1 MEVAST
7 SACPP
12 ACLLPCLCC
21 LLVSHHLPASH
32 PLPHQTT
39 TTCARA
45 ARRATSAASAGRSW
59 QRPSR
64 WVGGC
69 PGGCPGGTSGGKCG
83 WGAAALAGW
92 LAGWCCA
99 AFLLSRAYLQFLQGC
114 LWQEPAPPPPP
125 PLQLP
130 CPGPSAPRLPSVPDP
145 GRRPA
150 GGLWLPPHL
159 LRVLWAAWRA
169 LLGVRRAVRGVGG
182 GWAGV
187 RHCSACLL
195 PRTPLP
201 PPPTLT
207 PPLLTPLSPQRAQAH
222 GRAAQRQ
229 RTEFCKKGRSSLIT
243 PLPCTAPPKHCRA
256 RKLTDEQRSA
266 IASYF
271 AVYKGQERG
280 VARLALSLDDHP
292 AVKRAYE
299 LLRDAFEQVGGVQME
314 GRSEKV
320 CVVKWYRPAGRLACR
335 SDDAAAACARPGQQ
349 PCVFCP
355 PPPLPLLQRVLPEQQ
370 LLMDEQQSQA
380 VLAYL
385 PTDGCGCCGA
395 VVRGWGGRVLPRQ
408 ARRPRQ
414 QGGVRGSC
422 GRAVGPLPAA
432 RARSPAAAPADR
444 RARACPCSARRSAA
458 AVARRD
464 RQRAEVGGACGGC
477 GRGGKGKQ
485 GVGPRSMGCWGLLRA
500 GWCAAVGRQC
510 CCRCRRRR
518 RMCCQ
523 LHGPP
528 PPPPVTTLP
537 SARPTPIFPP
547 ACLPAAP
554 RPPPAEQALEQGNRK
569 AVEGQRAR
577 KATLKC
583 LKDIVCAHTYP
594 RLDMEVSKKMNHL
607 LKVQQPQ
614 LCFSSTCLLV
624 PHKAASCIVLAAA
637 AVAAAAER
645 LLLVAGA
652 CMPPPPPPPL
662 PLPVPCTKL
671 RVGSSRFVL
680 LFGTLRP
687 AGALLRPPQDRQGLR
702 AYRPRR
708 AAAAASA
715 CCFCLST
722 RYNPLK
728 GVNFAAMRKRQ
739 RRRPSTPPASCQPAS
754 LRGACPFTPGH
765 APTQLPG
772 CPPTHRL
779 QRTRGSSTQRGSPP
793 SAACSTSSTQ

>member
-1 MEVAST
+1 MLG
-7 SACPP
+7 P
-12 ACLLPCLCC
+12 A
-21 LLVSHHLPASH
+21 
-32 PLPHQTT
+32 
-39 TTCARA
+39 
-45 ARRATSAASAGRSW
+45 
-59 QRPSR
+59 
-64 WVGGC
+64 
-69 PGGCPGGTSGGKCG
+69 
-83 WGAAALAGW
+83 
-92 LAGWCCA
+92 
-99 AFLLSRAYLQFLQGC
+99 
-114 LWQEPAPPPPP
+114 
-125 PLQLP
+125 
-130 CPGPSAPRLPSVPDP
+130 
-145 GRRPA
+145 
-150 GGLWLPPHL
+150 
-159 LRVLWAAWRA
+159 
-169 LLGVRRAVRGVGG
+169 
-182 GWAGV
+182 
-187 RHCSACLL
+187 
-195 PRTPLP
+195 
-201 PPPTLT
+201 
-207 PPLLTPLSPQRAQAH
+207 
-222 GRAAQRQ
+222 
-229 RTEFCKKGRSSLIT
+229 
-243 PLPCTAPPKHCRA
+243 
-256 RKLTDEQRSA
+256 
-266 IASYF
+266 
-271 AVYKGQERG
+271 
-280 VARLALSLDDHP
+280 
-292 AVKRAYE
+292 
-299 LLRDAFEQVGGVQME
+299 
-314 GRSEKV
+314 
-320 CVVKWYRPAGRLACR
+320 AGRLVRCCR
-335 SDDAAAACARPGQQ
+335 AS
-349 PCVFCP
+349 VLL
-355 PPPLPLLQRVLPEQQ
+355 PLPSTTAHVLPI
-370 LLMDEQQSQA
+370 
-380 VLAYL
+380 
-385 PTDGCGCCGA
+385 
-395 VVRGWGGRVLPRQ
+395 
-408 ARRPRQ
+408 
-414 QGGVRGSC
+414 
-422 GRAVGPLPAA
+422 A
-432 RARSPAAAPADR
+432 RA
-444 RARACPCSARRSAA
+444 
-458 AVARRD
+458 
-464 RQRAEVGGACGGC
+464 
-477 GRGGKGKQ
+477 
-485 GVGPRSMGCWGLLRA
+485 
-500 GWCAAVGRQC
+500 
-510 CCRCRRRR
+510 
-518 RMCCQ
+518 
-523 LHGPP
+523 P